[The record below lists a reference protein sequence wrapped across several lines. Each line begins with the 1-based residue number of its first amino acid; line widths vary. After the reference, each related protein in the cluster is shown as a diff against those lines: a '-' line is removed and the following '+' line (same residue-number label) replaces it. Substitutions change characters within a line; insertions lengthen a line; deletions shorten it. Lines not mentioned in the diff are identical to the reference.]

1 MEKIEQLNGM
11 VELVAAP
18 GKRLHLKDTDI
29 YAAKAPVAPGIV
41 GDWEEVDY
49 APAYTKAQYD
59 EMVASLVRERYSESE
74 EFAIQRKTLNAL
86 VAPVSLDGGGGLT
99 GPAVDEFAEYYAY
112 VEECKLRAKDASLYA
127 DGKGGDA

>member
-1 MEKIEQLNGM
+1 METRELKNGM

-18 GKRLHLKDTDI
+18 GKRLHLKNTDI
-29 YAAKAPVAPGIV
+29 YAAKAPVAPGSV
-41 GDWEEVDY
+41 GDWEEVDS

-86 VAPVSLDGGGGLT
+86 VASVPLDGGGGLT
-99 GPAVDEFAEYYAY
+99 GPAVDEFAEYNAY
-112 VEECKLRAKDASLYA
+112 VEECKLRARDASLYA